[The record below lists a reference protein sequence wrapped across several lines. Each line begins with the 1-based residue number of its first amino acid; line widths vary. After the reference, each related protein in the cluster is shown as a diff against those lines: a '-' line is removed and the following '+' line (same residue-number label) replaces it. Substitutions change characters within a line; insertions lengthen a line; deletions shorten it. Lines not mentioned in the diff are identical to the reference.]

1 MKAACY
7 VRVSTQDQVE
17 RFSLPAQ
24 RKTLTEHCERNGWP
38 CTIYEDAGISGE
50 TISARPDMQRLLR
63 DAEAKR
69 FDVALAI
76 EMERFSRSTD
86 LFDWLTIRQTFRKAN
101 VKFGTPAQ
109 LFDPDDL
116 EDRFLSLLFGAL
128 SAREKEKLL
137 ARSMRG
143 KAEATRQGR
152 YVGGQPPLGY
162 YLDGGTLLVNEKEA
176 EIVRHVFG
184 LARAGGSSNEIA
196 RTLDRE
202 GVPTQREMRGY
213 KSPGKAWRAIS
224 ISRMLRAGIYAGNGV
239 WKGIPFRSPAIISGD
254 EFEAVRRNRAQAAA
268 LSVGHP
274 KRTYLLRGL
283 IWCGACGERM
293 GGETVHG
300 HYRYYSHRSDGKKR
314 HTVRAGPVEEAV
326 LREVLNALRDP
337 QAVLRLAREQAAS
350 FGERDEALVRLDA
363 LNEHLAKVPE
373 ARSRILDA
381 WEEGTIDKAEY
392 KSRLQK
398 LADRKAQWES
408 ERDNLRAKMGEQ
420 AVVGDEAD
428 RLAKIFGLGAP
439 LDESTVGEMI
449 TKFGG
454 RVWVEEMLGK
464 EAPRTARTPE
474 EFWART
480 QEAYV
485 RAVVRKVTVHPDG
498 SLTFEGL
505 LPVFGALS
513 RPSTNL

>member
-7 VRVSTQDQVE
+7 LRVSTQDQAE

-24 RKTLTEHCERNGWP
+24 RRMLTEHCERNGWS

-50 TISARPDMQRLLR
+50 TISARPAMQKLLR

-69 FDVALAI
+69 FDVALAV

-86 LFDWLTIRQTFRKAN
+86 LFDWLTVRQTFRKAGIR
-101 VKFGTPAQ
+101 FGTPAQ

-116 EDRFLSLLFGAL
+116 EDRFLSVLFGAL

-176 EIVRHVFG
+176 KTVRHVFS

-196 RTLDRE
+196 RTLNRE
-202 GVPTQREMRGY
+202 GIPTQRGMRGY
-213 KSPGKAWRAIS
+213 RSAGRSWRAMS
-224 ISRMLRAGIYAGNGV
+224 ISRILRAGIYAGNGV
-239 WKGIPFRSPAIISGD
+239 WKEIPFRTPAIVSAD
-254 EFEAVRRNRAQAAA
+254 EFEAVQKNRAQAAA
-268 LSVGHP
+268 LSVAHP

-283 IWCGACGERM
+283 IWCGRCGQRM

-300 HYRYYSHRSDGKKR
+300 TYRYYTHRWEGER
-314 HTVRAGPVEEAV
+314 HSVRAGPVEDAV

-337 QAVLRLAREQAAS
+337 HAVLRLAREQAES
-350 FGERDEALVRLDA
+350 FGEHDESLLRLNT

-373 ARSRILDA
+373 SRSRILDA

-392 KSRLQK
+392 KARLQK

-408 ERDNLRAKMGEQ
+408 ERDGLRTKLGEQ
-420 AVVGDEAD
+420 TVSGTEAE
-428 RLAKIFGLGAP
+428 RLAKVLGLGAP
-439 LDESTVGEMI
+439 PDESSIGEVLTGLDGKMWI
-449 TKFGG
+449 
-454 RVWVEEMLGK
+454 EEILGK
-464 EAPRTARTPE
+464 APTVNTPE
-474 EFWART
+474 EFCERAR
-480 QEAYV
+480 EAYI
-485 RAVVRKVTVHPDG
+485 RAVMRKVTVRPDG
-498 SLTFEGL
+498 ALAFEGL
-505 LPVFGALS
+505 VPAFGASS
-513 RPSTNL
+513 RSSTNS